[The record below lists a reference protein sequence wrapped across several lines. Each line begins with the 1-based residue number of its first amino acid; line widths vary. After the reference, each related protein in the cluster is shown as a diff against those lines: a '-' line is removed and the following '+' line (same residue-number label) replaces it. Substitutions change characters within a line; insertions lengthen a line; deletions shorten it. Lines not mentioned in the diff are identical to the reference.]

1 MIGFKSY
8 ETSKTVT
15 GNEVWFRWVERSRQQ
30 MWLVLF
36 SAKVIQWIV
45 GILTMASKV
54 QGEAIKRWE
63 GVRDA
68 Y

>member
-1 MIGFKSY
+1 
-8 ETSKTVT
+8 
-15 GNEVWFRWVERSRQQ
+15 